1 VHAEISAEDQAGHLA
16 HLVQADWGVF
26 EWLAPDS
33 ALIHASWRAPE
44 HAQVR
49 TVTVKVSHGVWRQ
62 YRADMTEACVVLPE
76 VPLRFSRIVRSGR
89 RVEPGDKGEEV
100 SGPGSGVGQEFF
112 ACQRE
117 RTCQLLHAGAAV

>member
-44 HAQVR
+44 HAQVG

-62 YRADMTEACVVLPE
+62 YRADMTEACVVLSE
-76 VPLRFSRIVRSGR
+76 VPLRFSRIVRERALGSSPATKAR
-89 RVEPGDKGEEV
+89 RCPGW
-100 SGPGSGVGQEFF
+100 GSGVGQEFLCVP
-112 ACQRE
+112 AR
-117 RTCQLLHAGAAV
+117 LLPEVRPET